1 MFGKSKLQN
10 AKQKISKL
18 KEKYFSNSNN
28 KDNSN
33 KDHGFTSDLP
43 SSTVLVDNDKPEKDQ
58 SNVHVL
64 NETISPF
71 HELISPRIEITNV
84 FDDTE
89 HNKDAEISSQTLFNN
104 QSLTDHQDIRFSNR
118 SPSEQSYCS
127 KNTNKTLKTE
137 SIVLSDLSNQF
148 EHICF
153 LSSSSEEENT
163 AAFHLPSFGFPQ
175 TIRNFDNSSTLGLH
189 QTSVQSFD
197 GDSETK
203 KTNEVLLQKIEGSSS
218 ELSEVQSDVNSI
230 LFSDKEVES
239 VKVYSDPE
247 NFETN
252 YSEVDILRKKENK
265 YSEDSENSYKTISNK
280 KQTSSSD
287 QNFELNS
294 SSRTHVDDKISEPS
308 KKLSFELMPL
318 KHSLTKQKRHKNYK
332 TTDLINVSNL
342 KRGPKLNNVDNS
354 NRKFKDGE
362 GDVPCNRDIDRSRPT
377 TVSGENSR
385 LVHEGDSSLPKKSRS
400 KYKNRSRTVL
410 KHSTNLKPSKNRPI
424 LKSCV
429 LIKHDDYPEEKR
441 FLSSPRMSLS
451 KLDGNFIF
459 VEIKCLIYSSVS
471 MM

>member
-137 SIVLSDLSNQF
+137 SIVLSELSNQF

-239 VKVYSDPE
+239 VKGYSDPE

-294 SSRTHVDDKISEPS
+294 SSRTRVDDKITEPS
-308 KKLSFELMPL
+308 KKLSIELMPL

-342 KRGPKLNNVDNS
+342 KLGPKLNNVDNS

-377 TVSGENSR
+377 TVSDENSR
-385 LVHEGDSSLPKKSRS
+385 LVHEGDSSLPEKSRS

-459 VEIKCLIYSSVS
+459 VEIKCLIYSLVS

>member
-18 KEKYFSNSNN
+18 KEKYFNNSNLN
-28 KDNSN
+28 KDYGS
-33 KDHGFTSDLP
+33 TSDLP
-43 SSTVLVDNDKPEKDQ
+43 SIAVLLDNEKPEKDQ

-64 NETISPF
+64 NEPNSPV
-71 HELISPRIEITNV
+71 HELISPRIEITNL

-89 HNKDAEISSQTLFNN
+89 HNKGAEISSQTLFNN
-104 QSLTDHQDIRFSNR
+104 QNLTDHQDSRFSNR

-163 AAFHLPSFGFPQ
+163 AAFHLASFGFPQ
-175 TIRNFDNSSTLGLH
+175 TLWNLDSSSLGLH

-197 GDSETK
+197 GNSETK
-203 KTNEVLLQKIEGSSS
+203 QTNEVGLPLQKIEGSSS

-230 LFSDKEVES
+230 VLSDKEVES
-239 VKVYSDPE
+239 VKVYSDSV

-252 YSEVDILRKKENK
+252 NSEVDVLKKKEINK
-265 YSEDSENSYKTISNK
+265 YSEDSENSYKTVLNK
-280 KQTSSSD
+280 NKTSSSD
-287 QNFELNS
+287 PNFELNS
-294 SSRTHVDDKISEPS
+294 SSQTYVDDKITEPS
-308 KKLSFELMPL
+308 EKLLKEIKPL
-318 KHSLTKQKRHKNYK
+318 QHSLTKQKHRKNYK
-332 TTDLINVSNL
+332 TADLNNVSNL
-342 KRGPKLNNVDNS
+342 KLCTKLKDVFFNS

-362 GDVPCNRDIDRSRPT
+362 GEVTCNRDIDRSI
-377 TVSGENSR
+377 TVSNDNSR
-385 LVHEGDSSLPKKSRS
+385 LLVHEGDSSLPKKSRR

-429 LIKHDDYPEEKR
+429 LIKHDKYTEENK
-441 FLSSPRMSLS
+441 FLSGTPRMSLS

-459 VEIKCLIYSSVS
+459 VETKCLI
-471 MM
+471 

>member
-18 KEKYFSNSNN
+18 KEKYLSNSNL
-28 KDNSN
+28 N

-43 SSTVLVDNDKPEKDQ
+43 SITVLVDNDKPEKDQ

-64 NETISPF
+64 NETSSPF

-89 HNKDAEISSQTLFNN
+89 HNKGTEISSQALFNN

-163 AAFHLPSFGFPQ
+163 AAFHLASFGTPQ
-175 TIRNFDNSSTLGLH
+175 TIRNLDNSFTLGLH
-189 QTSVQSFD
+189 QTSVGSFD
-197 GDSETK
+197 GNSETK
-203 KTNEVLLQKIEGSSS
+203 QTNKVPLQKIEGSSS

-239 VKVYSDPE
+239 MKVYSDPE

-252 YSEVDILRKKENK
+252 NSELDILRKKENNH
-265 YSEDSENSYKTISNK
+265 SEDSENSYKTVSNK
-280 KQTSSSD
+280 NQTSSSD
-287 QNFELNS
+287 QNFEWNS
-294 SSRTHVDDKISEPS
+294 SSRTHVDDKITEPS
-308 KKLSFELMPL
+308 KKLSIELMPL
-318 KHSLTKQKRHKNYK
+318 KHSLTKQKLHKNYK

-342 KRGPKLNNVDNS
+342 KLGPKLNNVDNS
-354 NRKFKDGE
+354 NRKFEDGE
-362 GDVPCNRDIDRSRPT
+362 GEVPYNRDIDRSRPT
-377 TVSGENSR
+377 TVSDDNSK
-385 LVHEGDSSLPKKSRS
+385 LVHEGDSSLPKKSRC
-400 KYKNRSRTVL
+400 KYKNRSRTFL

-429 LIKHDDYPEEKR
+429 LIKHDYPEEKR

-459 VEIKCLIYSSVS
+459 VEKNI
-471 MM
+471 

>member
-18 KEKYFSNSNN
+18 KEKYFSNSNL
-28 KDNSN
+28 N

-43 SSTVLVDNDKPEKDQ
+43 SSTVLVDSDKPEKDQ
-58 SNVHVL
+58 SNAHVL

-89 HNKDAEISSQTLFNN
+89 HNKGAEISSQTLFNN
-104 QSLTDHQDIRFSNR
+104 QSLTNHQDIRFSNR

-163 AAFHLPSFGFPQ
+163 AAFQLASFGFPQ
-175 TIRNFDNSSTLGLH
+175 TIRNLDNSFTLGLH
-189 QTSVQSFD
+189 QSSVRSFD
-197 GDSETK
+197 GNFETK
-203 KTNEVLLQKIEGSSS
+203 QTNELSLQKIEGSSS

-239 VKVYSDPE
+239 VKVYSDPDT
-247 NFETN
+247 FETN
-252 YSEVDILRKKENK
+252 NSEVDILRKKENK
-265 YSEDSENSYKTISNK
+265 YSEDSGNSYKTVSNK

-287 QNFELNS
+287 ENFELNS
-294 SSRTHVDDKISEPS
+294 SSRTHIDDKITEPS
-308 KKLSFELMPL
+308 KKLSIELMPL

-332 TTDLINVSNL
+332 TTDIINVSNL
-342 KRGPKLNNVDNS
+342 KLGPKLNNVDNS

-362 GDVPCNRDIDRSRPT
+362 GEKSYHRYIDRCRPT
-377 TVSGENSR
+377 KVSDDNSR
-385 LVHEGDSSLPKKSRS
+385 LVHEGDSSLPKKSRC
-400 KYKNRSRTVL
+400 KYKNRSRTIL

-459 VEIKCLIYSSVS
+459 VETKCLIYPLVS